1 MYDVILFGGTTEGR
15 MLAEYLSEAGVNAL
29 VCVATSYGDSL
40 LECKSNITVHSG
52 RLDELQM
59 LELFT
64 TECPKLVLDA
74 THPYADIV
82 TKNIRA
88 ACEKAGCQY
97 VRIKRESIETEG
109 CACFTSMDELIVWLN
124 QTKGIIFSAM
134 GAKEA
139 AALCK
144 VEGYRERMFLRLLPS
159 AQGIAECAT
168 LGYPPKHLI
177 CMQGPFSEEF
187 NGAQF
192 REAGANILITK
203 ESGAQGGFMEK
214 IAAAKSCG
222 MSIGV
227 LMRPEQTEGLSPVEA
242 MDLIRES
249 CL

>member
-15 MLAEYLSEAGVNAL
+15 MLAEYLSETGVNAL

-40 LECKSNITVHSG
+40 LTCKSNITVRSG
-52 RLDELQM
+52 RLDEPQM
-59 LELFT
+59 LELFRA
-64 TECPKLVLDA
+64 ERPKLVLDA

-97 VRIKRESIETEG
+97 VRIKRESIQPEG

-124 QTKGIIFSAM
+124 QTQGIIFSAM

-144 VEGYRERMFLRLLPS
+144 VDGYRERVFLRLLPNT
-159 AQGIAECAT
+159 QGIEECAAF
-168 LGYPPKHLI
+168 GYPLKHLI

-187 NGAQF
+187 NRAQF
-192 REAGANILITK
+192 YEVGADILITK

-242 MDLIRES
+242 MELIRES

>member
-29 VCVATSYGDSL
+29 VCVATPYGDSL

-64 TECPKLVLDA
+64 TERPKLVLDA

-109 CACFTSMDELIVWLN
+109 CACFTSMDELIVPA
-124 QTKGIIFSAM
+124 GIRDYNGNFVDERYRTYFWTASEGNMDDYAW
-134 GAKEA
+134 GKCFYYKDSEVSKVGKE
-139 AALCK
+139 
-144 VEGYRERMFLRLLPS
+144 
-159 AQGIAECAT
+159 
-168 LGYPPKHLI
+168 
-177 CMQGPFSEEF
+177 
-187 NGAQF
+187 
-192 REAGANILITK
+192 K
-203 ESGAQGGFMEK
+203 E
-214 IAAAKSCG
+214 
-222 MSIGV
+222 V
-227 LMRPEQTEGLSPVEA
+227 GLSLRCVK
-242 MDLIRES
+242 DS
-249 CL
+249 N